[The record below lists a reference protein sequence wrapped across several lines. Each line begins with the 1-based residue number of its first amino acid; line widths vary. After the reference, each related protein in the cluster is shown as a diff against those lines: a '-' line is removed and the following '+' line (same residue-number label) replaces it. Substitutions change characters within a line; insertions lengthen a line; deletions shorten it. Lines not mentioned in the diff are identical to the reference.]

1 MSTETILQHATSN
14 PPRHA
19 GTGDEMT
26 EKHPSVQIRRWFA
39 TAFFAVAFTWLIVS
53 VAGAA
58 ERVVLG
64 EYFTNKF

>member
-1 MSTETILQHATSN
+1 
-14 PPRHA
+14 
-19 GTGDEMT
+19 MT